1 MSTAAA
7 LIFRGEVESP
17 RPLRARQGKISLIG
31 WCLVEGRTQAPPVRL
46 ATTAGLLSMTERTS
60 RSDVSRLF
68 PDHPAATLCGFLI
81 EGTLSA
87 GVHLAHFEAQADD
100 GAWHC
105 FQTLSLAVDPAP
117 FTAVLDEPL
126 ADGVLRDRVIVGGWA
141 LQPGET
147 LTELVLRY
155 GHRELPCQLG
165 RPRRDVPALFP
176 YEPEAASAGFESS
189 THLVAGHGRV
199 RLRGRLASGQ
209 TVVAPTK
216 LIFSIAT
223 DENHGP
229 EIDLTAARIA
239 LPGYDHVATG
249 LRACGADTIRQAET
263 PVATPQTAQPLNVL
277 FILYGSFASN
287 SALHVAALANELSG
301 AGHSCIVAVPHDL
314 ETLAH
319 HEAVGFRG
327 ITHAE
332 AEAGVVFAD
341 GRGADIIHAWTTR
354 ENVRQLAEKVRAA
367 SGGRLVVHLED
378 NEQEIL
384 ALTLQRS
391 LAELEALPAEQL
403 DRIVPRDLSHPQRSR
418 QLLAQ
423 ADGVTV
429 ITDKL
434 REFIPGGRPSLTLN
448 PAADERY
455 FYPRPRPQEFR
466 DALGL
471 SADTTVIFYHGNAH
485 AANAAEMR
493 ELYAAVLRLNREGC
507 PTMLLRTGLDSVDF
521 LGSLTAEVAPHV
533 LALGQ
538 IHHHRHL
545 PPLMALADIFV
556 QPGRPDAFNDYRFP
570 SKLPE
575 FFAIGRPVILPRT
588 NLGATLRPGIDAYV
602 LDQADA
608 AGIAA
613 AVRELRADRKLYDR
627 LAQGAT
633 AYATKHFSWRR
644 SAEGLANFYRTM
656 GAPGARPLPS
666 PKSQRILVT
675 GGRGRLAALIA
686 DHFLTKTHP
695 IELFSRSGGGGF
707 HPLAELTEPARLAGP
722 GTLLHLA
729 WSTLPATSELGG
741 GAEWRDDLPAL
752 EKILHALAA
761 LPAADRPHFIFF
773 SSGGTVYG
781 NARERPSLETDAGQP
796 IGCYGKAKRA
806 AEELIETHSV
816 RHGLACT
823 ILRISNP
830 YGYPVPKSRAQGIIP
845 HAIRC
850 AVEGQTLTLWGDGH
864 ARKDFL
870 HYTDFLSALEQ
881 IIARRLTGTFNLSA
895 GESHSVH
902 EVIALVEAQTGKKI
916 PLTLQSTPVWDVEN
930 SRLDN
935 QKIMAATGWRPQ
947 VSLAEGIR
955 RSAEAY
961 AAH

>member
-1 MSTAAA
+1 MSTTAA
-7 LIFRGEVESP
+7 LRFHGEVESP
-17 RPLRARQGKISLIG
+17 RPLRARHGKISLIG
-31 WCLVEGRTQAPPVRL
+31 WCLAEGLTQAPPVRL
-46 ATTAGLLSMTERTS
+46 TTTAGQLSMTGRTA

-68 PDHPAATLCGFLI
+68 PEHPAATLCGFLI
-81 EGTLSA
+81 EGTLPA

-100 GAWHC
+100 GSWHS
-105 FQTLSLAVDPAP
+105 FQTLSLAVDPVP

-126 ADGVLRDRVIVGGWA
+126 AEGVLRDRVIVGGWA

-165 RPRRDVPALFP
+165 RPRRDVPSLFP
-176 YEPEAASAGFESS
+176 HEAGAASAGFESS
-189 THLVAGHGRV
+189 THLVAGHGPV

-216 LIFSIAT
+216 LTFSIAT

-229 EIDLTAARIA
+229 EIDLTAARVA
-239 LPGYDHVATG
+239 LPGYARRTEPGPAVKTD
-249 LRACGADTIRQAET
+249 R
-263 PVATPQTAQPLNVL
+263 PLNVL

-287 SALHVAALANELSG
+287 SALHVAALANELSA
-301 AGHSCIVAVPHDL
+301 AGHGCMVTVPHDL

-391 LAELEALPAEQL
+391 VAALEARSPEEL
-403 DRIVPRDLSHPQRSR
+403 DRLVPKDLAHPQRSR
-418 QLLAQ
+418 QLLAK

-434 REFIPGGRPSLTLN
+434 REFIPAGRPGHWVF

-466 DALGL
+466 NALGL
-471 SADTTVIFYHGNAH
+471 SADTTVLFYHGNAH
-485 AANAAEMR
+485 ASNAAEMR

-507 PTMLLRTGLDSVDF
+507 STILLRTGLDSVDF

-545 PPLMALADIFV
+545 PPLLALADIFV
-556 QPGRPDAFNDYRFP
+556 QPGRTDAFNDYRFP

-588 NLGATLRPGIDAYV
+588 NLGATLRHGIDAYV
-602 LDQADA
+602 LDPADA
-608 AGIAA
+608 AGIAT
-613 AVRELRADRKLYDR
+613 AVRALRTDRALDER

-633 AYATKHFSWRR
+633 AYAAKHFSWRR
-644 SAEGLANFYRTM
+644 SAEALANFYQTLTD
-656 GAPGARPLPS
+656 APLISPTVPS
-666 PKSQRILVT
+666 SPRILVT
-675 GGRGRLAALIA
+675 GGRGRLASLIA
-686 DHFLTKTHP
+686 DHFRTTAHP
-695 IELFSRSGGGGF
+695 IELFSRSGGEGF

-729 WSTLPATSELGG
+729 WSTLPATSEMGG
-741 GAEWRDDLPAL
+741 GTEWQDDLPAL

-781 NARERPSLETDAGQP
+781 NARERPNLEADACQP

-806 AEELIETHSV
+806 AEELIETHRA

-850 AVEGQTLTLWGDGH
+850 AVESQSLTLWGDGH

-881 IIARRLTGTFNLSA
+881 VIARRLTGTFNLSA

-902 EVIALVEAQTGKKI
+902 EVIALVETETGKKI
-916 PLTLQSTPVWDVEN
+916 PLTRQPAPAWDVEN
-930 SRLDN
+930 SQLDN

-947 VSLAEGIR
+947 VTLAEGIR
-955 RSAEAY
+955 RSAAGY